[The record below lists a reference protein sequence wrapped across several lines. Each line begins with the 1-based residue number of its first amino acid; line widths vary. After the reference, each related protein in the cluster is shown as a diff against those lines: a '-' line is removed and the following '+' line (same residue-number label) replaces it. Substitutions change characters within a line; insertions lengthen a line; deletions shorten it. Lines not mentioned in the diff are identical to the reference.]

1 LLVDSALQRGDTETT
16 EALGTASP
24 LGNLVSAT
32 IKPDADRQA
41 PAPPYDDE
49 VAAWS
54 VLVERFSE
62 TLDWDGERG

>member
-1 LLVDSALQRGDTETT
+1 M
-16 EALGTASP
+16 
-24 LGNLVSAT
+24 SAT